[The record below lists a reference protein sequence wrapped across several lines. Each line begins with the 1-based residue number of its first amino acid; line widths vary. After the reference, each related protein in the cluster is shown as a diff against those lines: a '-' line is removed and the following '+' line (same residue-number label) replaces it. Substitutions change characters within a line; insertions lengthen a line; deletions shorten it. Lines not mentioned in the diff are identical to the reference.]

1 VPGEPPGAR
10 GVGDADHETQEAT
23 MVWLVPR
30 FRVSVV
36 FKRVRRTSLL
46 LILRIQLG

>member
-1 VPGEPPGAR
+1 
-10 GVGDADHETQEAT
+10 